1 MLIALDWG
9 TSSLRAWL
17 LDGAGEILDSRAA
30 PLGIMRIA
38 DARFEPAFH
47 QVCGDWLA
55 AHPDASVIASGMI
68 GSRQGWREAAYVPCP
83 AGIEDVA
90 AALLRFRTDAGI
102 AMAFVPGVALR
113 AAIPDVMRGEETQV
127 FGALSAQGDGLL
139 VLPGTH
145 CKWVRV
151 REGRIEWF
159 ATFMTGE
166 LFAVLRE
173 HSILGRLMQGAMFDE
188 PAFLRGVDDGAAKGS
203 VAANLFGVRTL
214 GLFGEIAATGL
225 DSYLSGLLIGDELAD
240 GLARTGPDPSGVPT
254 LVGAPVLTDLYAR
267 AFARLGV
274 TAHIGDPEA
283 AMRGLWRIARAARL
297 V

>member
-17 LDGAGEILDSRAA
+17 LDAAGRAIDSRSA
-30 PLGIMRIA
+30 PLGILRVV
-38 DARFEPAFH
+38 DACFEAVF
-47 QVCGDWLA
+47 QEVCGDWLA
-55 AHPDASVIASGMI
+55 EHPGIGAIASGMI
-68 GSRQGWREAAYVPCP
+68 GSRQGWREAPYVDCP
-83 AGIEDVA
+83 AAIEDVA
-90 AALLRFRTDAGI
+90 AELLRFETAAGVGI
-102 AMAFVPGVALR
+102 AFVPGVALR
-113 AAIPDVMRGEETQV
+113 AAVPDVMRGEETQI
-127 FGALSAQGDGLL
+127 FGALPAQGDGQF

-145 CKWVRV
+145 CKWVRA
-151 REGRIEWF
+151 RRGRIEWF

-166 LFAVLRE
+166 LFSVLRE
-173 HSILGRLMQGAMFDE
+173 HSILGRLMRGATFDE
-188 PAFLRGVDDGAAKGS
+188 PAFRRGVDDGAAKGS

-240 GLARTGPDPSGVPT
+240 GLARTRSDRSRVPT
-254 LVGAPVLTDLYAR
+254 LIGEPALTDLYAR

-274 TAHIGDPEA
+274 TARIGDPA
-283 AMRGLWRIARAARL
+283 AAARGLWLIARAAKL

>member
-17 LDGAGEILDSRAA
+17 LDAAGKVVDSRAA

-38 DARFEPAFH
+38 DARFEAAFGE
-47 QVCGDWLA
+47 VCGDWLA
-55 AHPDASVIASGMI
+55 AHPGVGVLASGMI

-90 AALLRFRTDAGI
+90 SALLRFESDAGI
-102 AMAFVPGVALR
+102 AIAFVPGVVLHATV
-113 AAIPDVMRGEETQV
+113 PDVMRGEETQILGV
-127 FGALSAQGDGLL
+127 LPPEGDALL

-145 CKWVRV
+145 CKWVRA
-151 REGRIEWF
+151 RQGRIEWF

-173 HSILGRLMQGAMFDE
+173 HSILGRLMQGATFDE

-214 GLFGEIAATGL
+214 GLFGKIAPTGL

-240 GLARTGPDPSGVPT
+240 GLARTGSERGETPV
-254 LVGAPVLTDLYAR
+254 LIGAPALTDLYAR
-267 AFARLGV
+267 AFAHLGV
-274 TAHIGDPEA
+274 PAQIGDSEA
-283 AMRGLWRIARAARL
+283 ALRGLWRIARAAK
-297 V
+297 VA